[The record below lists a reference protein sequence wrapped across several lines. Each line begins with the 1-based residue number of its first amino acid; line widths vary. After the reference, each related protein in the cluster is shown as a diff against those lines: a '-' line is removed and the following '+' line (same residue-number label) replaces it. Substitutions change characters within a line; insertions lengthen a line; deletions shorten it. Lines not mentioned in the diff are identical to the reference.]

1 MQAMKKI
8 TGSGENRNDNLTT
21 AQQHQSMFQ
30 WVNKIIQVTDV
41 KYNETPEKLKTWGFT
56 VSEYTVL
63 TNKDYL
69 AGSWQPV
76 KNNTTGTLFKFQQ
89 GPMSQFNGSLF
100 GWERNHGLLQWQDNK
115 PSCFSSNN
123 SLSIRPCHSL
133 DSVITFLTGVT
144 PLASCLAFC
153 NQVVSH
159 LTTGESFLHL
169 KSDHAN
175 VLVKCELSKICRL
188 SPVSSNTLL

>member
-1 MQAMKKI
+1 MRTRLEQKMKFSGPIAGCSNLKTEDPMQAMKKI

-89 GPMSQFNGSLF
+89 GPVSQFNGSLF

-123 SLSIRPCHSL
+123 SLSILLAIALIQSSL
-133 DSVITFLTGVT
+133 SSPGWPHWPPAWLSVT
-144 PLASCLAFC
+144 
-153 NQVVSH
+153 
-159 LTTGESFLHL
+159 
-169 KSDHAN
+169 K
-175 VLVKCELSKICRL
+175 
-188 SPVSSNTLL
+188 